1 MLSQLKQGM
10 AGHFHPKFL
19 RSCLILRMSAVILF
33 VVSGTAS
40 ADPLIGDAAAAY
52 STADA
57 AEANPANAAFLD
69 YTQFSYVA
77 EILKSDSIDI
87 RYPNFTP
94 TTLTYSGVATPLNK
108 PGFIWRANPQI
119 SLGAVLV
126 PPLPVAINI
135 KKNRVPVVVVGT
147 QNYVDLTVAAKVR
160 GIGTATFAYRVSDRL
175 GLGIGANLLAL
186 SFTAKMV
193 PSSGGTPLADLDGSV
208 RQLAIV
214 LGARFVAIPGI
225 LQLGLAATVLSQ
237 DSKVLNVSS
246 PFVAGGSAS
255 DPAQRDGSKS
265 QAFQTLSSVL
275 LGSQIAISPRIRLLA
290 DVRYT
295 RADKSQVSF
304 SLVTLKKGTQDLHDT
319 LSVRTGTL
327 VNMMPN
333 LNLLLGF
340 RYEPSSIGPGS
351 RGDTPLVGFGT
362 VNLVEILAGLAPITP
377 YTMIAAGVQ
386 IGLMPS
392 HYNQLSR
399 GGKLDKKSQ
408 NSSPYFKLLLESG
421 VAYSYASI
429 GIDKTGE
436 LPGTYVYRKIGI
448 PVGII
453 YRF

>member
-1 MLSQLKQGM
+1 MLSGLDLWM
-10 AGHFHPKFL
+10 PGHFHLIFL
-19 RSCLILRMSAVILF
+19 HARSIFRISAVVLL
-33 VVSGTAS
+33 VYSGTAN

-69 YTQFSYVA
+69 YTQFSYAA
-77 EILKSDSIDI
+77 EILKSDTLDI
-87 RYPNFTP
+87 RYPGFTP
-94 TTLTYSGVATPLNK
+94 TTLTSTGIATPLNK

-119 SLGAVLV
+119 SIGGVLI
-126 PPLPVAINI
+126 PPLPVTINI

-147 QNYVDLTVAAKVR
+147 QNYVDLTAAAKVK
-160 GIGTATFAYRVSDRL
+160 GIGTATFAYRLSDRL
-175 GLGIGANLLAL
+175 GLGIGANLLAV

-193 PSSGGTPLADLDGSV
+193 PSSGGTALADIDGSLN
-208 RQLAIV
+208 QLALV
-214 LGARFVAIPGI
+214 FGSRFVAIPGI
-225 LQLGLAATVLSQ
+225 LQFGLAATVLSR
-237 DSKVLNVSS
+237 DSTVLNVSS

-255 DPAQRDGSKS
+255 DPAQSDGSKS
-265 QAFQTLSSVL
+265 QAFQTLSSILV
-275 LGSQIAISPRIRLLA
+275 GSQITIGTRLRLLA

-295 RADKSQVSF
+295 KADKSQVSF

-327 VNMMPN
+327 FNMKPNVNLMF
-333 LNLLLGF
+333 GF
-340 RYEPSSIGPGS
+340 RYEPSSLGPGS

-362 VNLVEILAGLAPITP
+362 VNLIEILAGLAPITP
-377 YTMIAAGVQ
+377 YTMVAAGVQ
-386 IGLMPS
+386 IGFMPS
-392 HYNQLSR
+392 HYNRLSP

-408 NSSPYFKLLLESG
+408 NSPPYFKLLLESG

-429 GIDKTGE
+429 GIDKSGE
-436 LPGTYVYRKIGI
+436 LPGTYVYRKIGV